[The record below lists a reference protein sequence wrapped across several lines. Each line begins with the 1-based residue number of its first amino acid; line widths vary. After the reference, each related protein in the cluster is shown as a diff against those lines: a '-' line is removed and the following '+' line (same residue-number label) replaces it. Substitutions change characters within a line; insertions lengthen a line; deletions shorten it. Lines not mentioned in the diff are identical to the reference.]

1 MLSFFFLFLL
11 FHPLPPSVIVF
22 LAFSFSTY
30 FLSMLFFL
38 FLLFSL
44 LSLCV
49 IFSLYLLFS
58 PLSLNVI
65 SLTLSLPISSVHCFF
80 SLSLNVVFSLL
91 LSSCYFTLCLPT
103 HFLRPLLLFSCFS
116 FPQFLWTLGFF
127 FTFSLLFSTLS
138 LNVIF
143 SPLIPFIVFFLFL
156 LYQLTLSVGFSPP
169 PTTIRWSFSSSSF
182 SFYIPPSL
190 SVSLPPPLTLF
201 PFSFSLQRKLITRNI
216 TLRRIMRPSTA
227 VDITKWS
234 LIQWYNFIPRRQS
247 RNKELALYIMRL
259 SLVMQL
265 HVCVYLS
272 IYHWNIISGK

>member
-1 MLSFFFLFLL
+1 MLSFYSLFLL

-38 FLLFSL
+38 S
-44 LSLCV
+44 
-49 IFSLYLLFS
+49 LLFS
-58 PLSLNVI
+58 PLSL
-65 SLTLSLPISSVHCFF
+65 TLSLSS
-80 SLSLNVVFSLL
+80 
-91 LSSCYFTLCLPT
+91 
-103 HFLRPLLLFSCFS
+103 HFLRPLFFLSFSQCCFFSTSLLVLFHSLS
-116 FPQFLWTLGFF
+116 PYPLPPSVASLLL
-127 FTFSLLFSTLS
+127 LLFSTIP
-138 LNVIF
+138 LNVGF
-143 SPLIPFIVFFLFL
+143 FFYFLSPLFHTFSQCYFLSTYSVHCFFLFL

-169 PTTIRWSFSSSSF
+169 PTTTIRWSFSSSSF